1 MVSDA
6 ERQMMR
12 RTCLAP
18 TCEKSAHI
26 ASEADTCVGIT
37 RLWNIACDGRAF
49 RRDHTEF
56 AVSVNVYT
64 EQSHWTCLQR
74 KLNTDTAARFAV
86 ILLKLTKSWL
96 ALGNGDIVRSVVT
109 DEHYV
114 VGYVEGMYF
123 GRTGAPAIQRVAN
136 GSGVLSSSQYYVCI
150 LSERK

>member
-37 RLWNIACDGRAF
+37 RLRNIACDGRAF

-56 AVSVNVYT
+56 AVSVYVDA
-64 EQSHWTCLQR
+64 EHGDGACLQR
-74 KLNTDTAARFAV
+74 NELSIQIKVETAAHFF
-86 ILLKLTKSWL
+86 IWL
-96 ALGNGDIVRSVVT
+96 R
-109 DEHYV
+109 
-114 VGYVEGMYF
+114 
-123 GRTGAPAIQRVAN
+123 RTSDIQR
-136 GSGVLSSSQYYVCI
+136 
-150 LSERK
+150 